1 MASGRGVT
9 LDLWQRQAVLA
20 AAALLRE
27 RFGSDASDTKAK
39 AVHDA
44 LLEVL
49 DPQRRALRVQ
59 REMSRAAGNAATT
72 LRSDRRATARER
84 RRGADRRQMDR
95 GAPMGVERRKRS
107 RRTRDDRRESA

>member
-9 LDLWQRQAVLA
+9 LDLWQRQAVLT

-44 LLEVL
+44 LLEVIE
-49 DPQRRALRVQ
+49 PQRRALRVQ
-59 REMSRAAGNAATT
+59 REMSRAAGNAAGV
-72 LRSDRRATARER
+72 LRSDRRGTARER
-84 RRGADRRQMDR
+84 RVGRDRRQTDR
-95 GAPMGVERRKRS
+95 GAPMGIERRKS
-107 RRTRDDRRESA
+107 PRRARDDRRARP